1 MRARILGLFLT
12 VLVAA
17 ESCSIKSDRS
27 ACPSLLF
34 MSVSG
39 GDDPGVSFRVGLDEQ
54 CRESVHISKVDGIA
68 KAGFDLAK
76 GKGYEVVSFNGVDQ
90 DWSGEIELGEQMPS
104 LYAYACRVD
113 CLSDVEEIDA
123 ALQKQFCRVFVDV
136 IGLDCRVRIRSNVS
150 GVVMGSLAPV
160 PGQFYVIAQPLMY
173 SDKSGARYMIS
184 IPRQLD
190 SSLSLELLPPEGDDL
205 TSLFTRNVGAD
216 LIESGVDWTSPSLDD
231 VYINIAYV
239 ENAFSVS
246 VQNWE
251 KVEL

>member
-1 MRARILGLFLT
+1 MRARIFAFFLT

-17 ESCSIKSDRS
+17 ESCSVKSDRS

-39 GDDPGVSFRVGLDEQ
+39 GDDPGVSFRVGLDGE

-76 GKGYEVVSFNGVDQ
+76 AEGYEVVSFNGVDQ

-113 CLSDVEEIDA
+113 CLSDVEEIDV
-123 ALQKQFCRVFVDV
+123 ALQKQFCRVVIDV
-136 IGLDCRVRIRSNVS
+136 IGLECRVRLRSNVV
-150 GVVMGSLAPV
+150 GVVMESLAPV
-160 PGQFYVIAQPLMY
+160 PGQFYVVASPLMY
-173 SDKSGARYMIS
+173 SEKSGARYVIS
-184 IPRQLD
+184 IPRQMD
-190 SSLSLELLPPEGDDL
+190 SSLSLELLPAQGDDQAAF
-205 TSLFTRNVGAD
+205 FTWNVGAD
-216 LIESGVDWTSPSLDD
+216 LVESGVDWSSPSLED
-231 VYINIAYV
+231 VYVNISYV